1 MTDWIRL
8 MDADTLPENAAV
20 TVSVDGREWAVYIVA
35 GEAFVSDPMC
45 THGEAR
51 LCDGYLIGHEIE
63 CPLHQGRF
71 DVRSGEPTWSPACE
85 PLTTYGTKTKDGV
98 IWLWPEPNV

>member
-1 MTDWIRL
+1 
-8 MDADTLPENAAV
+8 
-20 TVSVDGREWAVYIVA
+20 
-35 GEAFVSDPMC
+35 MC